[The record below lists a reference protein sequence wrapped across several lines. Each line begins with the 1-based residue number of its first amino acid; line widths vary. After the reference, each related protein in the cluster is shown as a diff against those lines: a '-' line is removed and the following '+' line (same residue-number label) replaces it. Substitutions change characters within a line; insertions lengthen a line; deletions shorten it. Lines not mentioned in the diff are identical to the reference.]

1 MFCSFNFNSSE
12 LNSTL
17 FPTLGNAKKVSYGK
31 VVFFKKNKIL
41 IEPQESFLNSVMN
54 FWVRLLLELLAARSK
69 IQCQRH
75 TQGMS
80 VKDLED
86 SDLG

>member
-1 MFCSFNFNSSE
+1 MFCSFNINSSE

-17 FPTLGNAKKVSYGK
+17 FPTLGKAKKVSYGK
-31 VVFFKKNKIL
+31 VFFLNKIL
-41 IEPQESFLNSVMN
+41 MEPQESFLNSVMN

-75 TQGMS
+75 SQGMS